1 MQSAFARVGGNGMTH
16 EDPVEPSS
24 LTFQNVT
31 PVRPKRQEL
40 AQPSDADLQADA
52 TGMEQILKE
61 LHRMMQEVSI

>member
-1 MQSAFARVGGNGMTH
+1 MTH

-24 LTFQNVT
+24 LTFQDVT
-31 PVRPKRQEL
+31 PVRPKRPEL